1 MSTYQ
6 TLRECIAAHP
16 DKTALVN
23 ADGTFSPID
32 PPVTSTVYPTLT
44 PRQIRLAL
52 HGVGLLAAVEAAIAT
67 AGPEAQI
74 VWEYAIEFER
84 HHPLVATLAP
94 AIGMTEEQLDAL
106 WMAAAEL

>member
-1 MSTYQ
+1 MRYPTIQ
-6 TLRECIAAHP
+6 ACLADHP
-16 DKTALVN
+16 TKTVLVN
-23 ADGTFSPID
+23 PDGAFSPVD
-32 PPVTSTVYPTLT
+32 PPVVSTVYPTLT
-44 PRQIRLAL
+44 PRQVRLAL
-52 HGVGLLAAVEAAIAT
+52 HGAGLLVAVEAAIAT